1 MDEDRNL
8 FEKVKRMFS
17 GSEDEEEDVKGEI
30 ISLAQEGYKQ
40 GYLGPSEA
48 LMIRNIF
55 EYGEKNAKDIMTHRK
70 NIIALDGEKTLKE
83 ALAFIMEQNYS
94 RLPVYHEE
102 IDDIIGTLHL
112 RDAMRCYFNEKLQN
126 IPIKDLKE
134 YMREV
139 RFIPETKSIDR
150 LFKQMQEDQ
159 NHMAIVIDEYGQTA
173 GIVTMEDI
181 LEEIFGNIQDE
192 YDQEEEQISRQP
204 DGTYLVNGM
213 AELQDLE
220 LILGISFQN
229 EDEFDTLNGF
239 LIDRLD
245 HIPSEEEGCIVAYE
259 GYHFHIQS
267 VEDNTIQT
275 VRIHKLNREN

>member
-1 MDEDRNL
+1 MDEDSNL

-40 GYLGPSEA
+40 GFLGPSEA

-70 NIIALDGEKTLKE
+70 NIIALDGEKTLQE
-83 ALAFIMEQNYS
+83 ALAFILKQSYS
-94 RLPVYHEE
+94 RFPVYAEE

-112 RDAMRCYFNEKLQN
+112 RDAIRCYFNETLQN
-126 IPIKDLKE
+126 IPIKDLKD
-134 YMREV
+134 YMRDV

-150 LFKQMQEDQ
+150 LFKLMQEDQ

-192 YDQEEEQISRQP
+192 YDQEEEQIIRQP

-213 AELQDLE
+213 AELSELE
-220 LILGISFQN
+220 LLLGISFEN

-239 LIDRLD
+239 LVDRLD
-245 HIPSEEEGCIVAYE
+245 HIPSEDEGCIVAYG

-275 VRIHKLNREN
+275 VRIHKLTAEN

>member
-1 MDEDRNL
+1 MDEDSSL

-17 GSEDEEEDVKGEI
+17 GNDDEEEDVKGEI
-30 ISLAQEGYKQ
+30 ISLVQEGYKQ

-70 NIIALDGEKTLKE
+70 NITALDGDTTLQE
-83 ALAFIMEQNYS
+83 ALPFLLEQNFS
-94 RLPVYHEE
+94 RIPVYDEE
-102 IDDIIGTLHL
+102 IDNIIGTIHL
-112 RDAMRCYFNEKLQN
+112 RDAMRCYFNEELQN
-126 IPIKDLKE
+126 MPIKNLKK
-134 YMREV
+134 YLREV
-139 RFIPETKSIDR
+139 RFVPETKNIDK
-150 LFKQMQEDQ
+150 LFKLMQEDQ

-192 YDQEEEQISRQP
+192 YDQEEEQIIRQP
-204 DGTYLVNGM
+204 DGTYIVSGM
-213 AELQDLE
+213 AELSDLE
-220 LILGISFQN
+220 LLLDISFEN
-229 EDEFDTLNGF
+229 KDEFDTLNGF
-239 LIDRLD
+239 LIGRLD

-267 VEDNTIQT
+267 VEDNMIQT
-275 VRIHKLNREN
+275 VRIHKLDSEN